1 MRKAMDEINIINKNI
16 LNLMAILNPED
27 INIKTGKKYPMLGKV

>member
-16 LNLMAILNPED
+16 LNLMAILNAEE
-27 INIKTGKKYPMLGKV
+27 INIKIGKKYPVICKV